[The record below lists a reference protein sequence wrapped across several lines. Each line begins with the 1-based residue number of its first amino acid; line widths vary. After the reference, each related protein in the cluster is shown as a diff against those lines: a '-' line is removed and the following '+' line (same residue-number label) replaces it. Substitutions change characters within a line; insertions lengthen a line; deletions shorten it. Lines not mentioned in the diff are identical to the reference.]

1 MTNIEEIRNIIDDHI
16 RIGYSSE
23 VSTGQL
29 QVYQLNARNFW
40 NLVIRDTNDAIIAQT
55 GLTLYPQSGQI
66 KGTIPAGDI
75 TFEYDQAGFTD
86 AEIAAYY
93 AKNDN
98 SITRTALALVE
109 MLIASAAKRFD
120 YKAGIKDIKASQ
132 VFSQLRE
139 LRTQLQEATEAE
151 AGSADLAGGIFVDR
165 SHPADRTAVT
175 TPSWSGDVTRIDG

>member
-29 QVYQLNARNFW
+29 QVYQLNTRNFW
-40 NLVIRDTNDAIIAQT
+40 NLVIRDSQDAVVEQT

-66 KGTIPAGDI
+66 KGILPVGDV

-86 AEIAAYY
+86 AEIQTYLTKY
-93 AKNDN
+93 EN
-98 SITRTALALVE
+98 SVNRTALALVE
-109 MLIASAAKRFD
+109 LLIASAAKRFD

-132 VFSQLRE
+132 VFAQLRE
-139 LRTQLQEATEAE
+139 LRTQLLEAVEVEQGGAE
-151 AGSADLAGGIFVDR
+151 LSGGIFVDR
-165 SHPADRTAVT
+165 SHPADRAPTT
-175 TPSWSGDVTRIDG
+175 TPSWSGDITRIDG